1 MSFFTETWASIGAF
15 LEMGGPVLYA
25 ILGIAAVMWALI
37 IERLW
42 YLLRVLPREIG
53 AAGPEWDGA
62 RRGLAPRPLDEAK
75 RTWYAVN
82 LRRSILSRVGQGAR
96 RNLTFIQTLMQVL
109 PLLGLL
115 GTVWGMVHVFDIM
128 TVFGTGNARLMASGV
143 SRATIPTMS
152 GLVAA
157 LSGLYL
163 IYWLR
168 QRANHAVHELEGNLK
183 MEISSSG
190 GEAVD
195 ESVKAE

>member
-1 MSFFTETWASIGAF
+1 MRFFTETWASIGAF

-25 ILGIAAVMWALI
+25 ILGIAAIMWTLI

-53 AAGPEWDGA
+53 AAAPEWDNA
-62 RRGLAPRPLDEAK
+62 RRGLG
-75 RTWYAVN
+75 TWYAMN

-96 RNLTFIQTLMQVL
+96 RNLTFIQTLMRVL

-115 GTVWGMVHVFDIM
+115 GTVWGMVRVFDIM

-168 QRANHAVHELEGNLK
+168 QRASQAIHELESTLK
-183 MEISSSG
+183 MGNSSPG
-190 GEAVD
+190 GEAV
-195 ESVKAE
+195 KAE

>member
-1 MSFFTETWASIGAF
+1 MRFLSETWASIGAF
-15 LEMGGPVLYA
+15 MEMGGPVLYA
-25 ILGIAAVMWALI
+25 ILGIAAIMWTLI

-42 YLLRVLPREIG
+42 YLLRVLPGEIG
-53 AAGPEWDGA
+53 AAGPEWEST
-62 RRGLAPRPLDEAK
+62 RRSLAPQPLSEAK
-75 RTWYAVN
+75 RTWYAMN

-163 IYWLR
+163 VYWLR
-168 QRANHAVHELEGNLK
+168 QRATHAVQELE
-183 MEISSSG
+183 SSLQMDAGSSE
-190 GEAVD
+190 GEAAQD
-195 ESVKAE
+195 S

>member
-1 MSFFTETWASIGAF
+1 MRFFAETWASIGAF

-25 ILGIAAVMWALI
+25 ILVIAAIMWTLI

-42 YLLRVLPREIG
+42 YLLRVLPSEIG
-53 AAGPEWDGA
+53 AAGPEWEHA
-62 RRGLAPRPLDEAK
+62 RRVLAPQPLSSAK
-75 RTWYAVN
+75 RTWYATHV
-82 LRRSILSRVGQGAR
+82 RRSILSRVGQGAR

-115 GTVWGMVHVFDIM
+115 GTVWGMVGVFDIM

-168 QRANHAVHELEGNLK
+168 QRANQAVHELESTLR
-183 MEISSSG
+183 MEVESS
-190 GEAVD
+190 
-195 ESVKAE
+195 ESETVKGA